1 MEARGSSSVAP
12 ATGIGSGVTGR
23 SGGRGTPSRSTSPQA
38 AQDPSGDAHAD
49 SGGSQ
54 QATRV
59 PATQTQRI
67 TAAGE
72 IMENLLF
79 TLEMWITFLFWE
91 HSVSLNT
98 LSVQ

>member
-12 ATGIGSGVTGR
+12 ATGVGSGVSGR
-23 SGGRGTPSRSTSPQA
+23 SAGRGTPSRSSSPPA

-54 QATRV
+54 QTTGVA
-59 PATQTQRI
+59 ATQTQRI

-72 IMENLLF
+72 IIKSVVNLK
-79 TLEMWITFLFWE
+79 
-91 HSVSLNT
+91 HV
-98 LSVQ
+98 